1 MEEKSIKD
9 LKVIDIIQ
17 MPAFEN
23 QVELLM
29 KDLHETRKAL
39 SVKKKE

>member
-17 MPAFEN
+17 MPVFEN
-23 QVELLM
+23 HVELLM
-29 KDLHETRKAL
+29 KDLHETRMTL
-39 SVKKKE
+39 SAKKKE